1 MRGKYPSDLSGL
13 RFGRLTVIKK
23 TGIKNHQTVWLCKC
37 DCGDELEVIRNSL
50 VTHNTKSC
58 GCLTRKHGE
67 AHTRLYIVWQHMLGR
82 CYKPYMERYKNY
94 GGRGIVVCD
103 EWHDYPNF
111 RDWAIANGYD
121 PNAKRF
127 DCTLDRIDNNGN
139 YCPENCRWIPMIEQH
154 QNKTNTRYITVDGE
168 RMTIR
173 QASQKYGVS
182 YAAIT
187 QRISKL
193 GWSESDSAKKPLRAD
208 KRRTA

>member
-1 MRGKYPSDLSGL
+1 M
-13 RFGRLTVIKK
+13 
-23 TGIKNHQTVWLCKC
+23 
-37 DCGDELEVIRNSL
+37 
-50 VTHNTKSC
+50 
-58 GCLTRKHGE
+58 
-67 AHTRLYIVWQHMLGR
+67 
-82 CYKPYMERYKNY
+82 
-94 GGRGIVVCD
+94 VCD